1 MASAS
6 PSTTCTCR
14 LHQHSLGDTGRSAQL
29 LPIIKQAGL
38 PYIVITTD
46 ETNHAS
52 QRVITANGGLL
63 VETFLKPASQG
74 NKPALR
80 YHIALK

>member
-1 MASAS
+1 V
-6 PSTTCTCR
+6 PWKRR
-14 LHQHSLGDTGRSAQL
+14 LGYATDALRQL
-29 LPIIKQAGL
+29 LPIIKQEGL

-46 ETNHAS
+46 ETNRAS

-74 NKPALR
+74 NKPARR
-80 YHIALK
+80 YRIALK